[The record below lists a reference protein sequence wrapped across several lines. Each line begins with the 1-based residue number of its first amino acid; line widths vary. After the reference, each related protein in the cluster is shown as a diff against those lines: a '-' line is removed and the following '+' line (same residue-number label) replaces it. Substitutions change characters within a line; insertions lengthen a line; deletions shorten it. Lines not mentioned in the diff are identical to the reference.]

1 MKEAH
6 SVPFRYQKPRTEK
19 GRGARSNLSGRF
31 EALIRERRDDGWSSL
46 DEDFKS
52 GTQTVIREDKTRKII
67 NYINSPYVEM
77 DRSINMYRGCEHGC
91 IYCFA
96 RPSHAFLGY
105 SPGLDFETQLFVKKD
120 APGLL
125 AKELSAPRYKVKTLH
140 IGTNTDAYQPI
151 ERQYRIMRGIL
162 EVLRDFR
169 HPVAV
174 LTKSDLIT
182 RDRDILAP
190 MAQDNLARAMISITT
205 QDRHLS
211 RAMEPRAP
219 TPDKRFEA
227 IRQLSEAG
235 IPTGVMLGPMIPGLN
250 DSEMET
256 IMQRAAEAGASFSA
270 FTIIWLP
277 REVSPLFREWLE
289 VFAPGRAARIMRH
302 IKEMNGGKDYDPN
315 WSRGG
320 RHKGVFAQL
329 IKKRHQLARGRYG
342 LGSGRSRNLPLD
354 STQFRV
360 PPRMGDQTDLFTS

>member
-6 SVPFRYQKPRTEK
+6 TLPFVPQKPRAEK
-19 GRGARSNLSGRF
+19 GRGARSNVTGRY
-31 EALIRERRDDGWSSL
+31 ESLRRERRDDGWNSL

-52 GTQTVIREDKTRKII
+52 GTSTTIREDTTRKII
-67 NYINSPYVEM
+67 NYINSPHVEM

-96 RPSHAFLGY
+96 RPSHAYLGY
-105 SPGLDFETQLFVKKD
+105 SPGLDFETQLFVKSD
-120 APGLL
+120 APKLL
-125 AKELSAPRYKVKTLH
+125 ARELSLPRYKVQTLH

-151 ERQYRIMRGIL
+151 ERRYRIMRGIL
-162 EVLRDFR
+162 EVLQDFR

-182 RDRDILAP
+182 RDIDILAP
-190 MAQDNLARAMISITT
+190 MAQNNLARAMISITT
-205 QDRHLS
+205 QDRYLS

-227 IRQLSEAG
+227 ITQLAESG

-256 IMQRAAEAGASFSA
+256 IMQRASDAGASFSA

-277 REVSPLFREWLE
+277 LEVSPLFQEWLE
-289 VFAPGRAARIMRH
+289 AFAPNRAARIMRH
-302 IKEMNGGKDYDPN
+302 IRDMNGGKIYDPN

-320 RHKGVFAQL
+320 THKGVFAQL
-329 IKKRHQLARGRYG
+329 IKKRHQLARYRYG
-342 LGSGRSRNLPLD
+342 LGSGRSRHLPLD
-354 STQFRV
+354 CTQFRV
-360 PPRMGDQTDLFTS
+360 PTGPGDQADLFS

>member
-1 MKEAH
+1 MKDSH
-6 SVPFRYQKPRTEK
+6 TVPFIHKKPAVEK
-19 GRGARSNLSGRF
+19 GRGARSNVTGRF
-31 EALIRERRDDGWSSL
+31 ETFIKERRDDGWNSL

-77 DRSINMYRGCEHGC
+77 ERSINMYRGCEHGC

-96 RPSHAFLGY
+96 RPSHAYLGY
-105 SPGLDFETQLFVKKD
+105 SPGLDFETQLFVKSD
-120 APGLL
+120 APKLL
-125 AKELSAPRYKVKTLH
+125 AKELSAPRYQPKTLH

-151 ERQYRIMRGIL
+151 ERHHRIMRGIL
-162 EVLRDFR
+162 EVLQNYR

-182 RDRDILAP
+182 RDIDILAP
-190 MAQDNLARAMISITT
+190 MAQNNLARAMISITT

-219 TPDKRFEA
+219 TPAKRFEA
-227 IRQLSEAG
+227 IKRLSEAG

-256 IMQRAAEAGASFSA
+256 IMQKAADSGASYSA

-277 REVSPLFREWLE
+277 LEVSPLFQQWLE
-289 VFAPGRAARIMRH
+289 SFAPNRAARIMRH
-302 IKEMNGGKDYDPN
+302 IREMNGGKIYDPK

-320 RHKGVFAQL
+320 THKGVFAKL
-329 IKKRHQLARGRYG
+329 IQKRHQLARDRYG
-342 LGSGRSRNLPLD
+342 LKGGRSRNLPLD
-354 STQFRV
+354 CAQFRV
-360 PPRMGDQTDLFTS
+360 PPARGDQTDLFSG